1 MTNSIS
7 AAKLIT
13 LLIICIAAVA
23 FAVAGAAPSQ
33 CTASSTQ
40 RSPQQTRTRTRTR
53 STCDLAVGP
62 RGVPGQAATRDAVRP
77 ASEVPLFRMPGAVR
91 TTAVDD
97 GRATMDQD
105 DWTVRN

>member
-40 RSPQQTRTRTRTR
+40 RSPQQTRTRTR